1 MSKLIMFF
9 ITTLIRLYKY
19 LISPLLGERCRY
31 LPTCSDYFLES
42 LKINGLTRGFYNG
55 TKRMLSCHP
64 IKFLGGGSGLDFVVN
79 KKQKEKRN

>member
-1 MSKLIMFF
+1 MSKLIIFF
-9 ITTLIRLYKY
+9 ITILIKLYKY

>member
-1 MSKLIMFF
+1 MFKLIIFF
-9 ITTLIRLYKY
+9 ITILIKLYKY